1 MKKSLWTRLLS
12 LLLAVVL
19 CVELLPAVGSAVSPS
34 EDLEHTVEGTVEE
47 PAEVAFEESSLR
59 SERVKHFR
67 MGDGSYVAV
76 QYDVPVH
83 HQDADG
89 RWQDIDNTL
98 EPVGQTYAVED
109 GSVAFAA
116 SLNGDAVFTADA
128 DEHRVQLF
136 LDGDP
141 DVLPSHD
148 ATLAAP
154 EPTEAVALPEVTEET
169 KEAAEEPAEETE
181 TAAAAEETHAEM
193 MVETGAAAE
202 LEPAGPARSYHAAE
216 AVVQEPFSLRSDD
229 PFVPEKLSS
238 SLLYPD
244 VYDGVDLA
252 YTLYGET
259 IKETILVNKAQASYL
274 FSFVLQTGDL
284 TAEMQE
290 DGSVLLLDEAG
301 SPVYAIPAP
310 YMLDAGGTYS
320 DAVRYTLEELD
331 RGSYRLLVDADAA
344 WIEEEAQFP
353 VAIDP
358 TIVKISQSGSL
369 SWAYVFSGRADTSFP
384 ESTVRVGYTQHNGSG
399 EYQAIAAVDKLPEL
413 PSGSMVTAAAIH
425 ALQSGFSN
433 VSSDDFQYLYAH
445 QLTIDK
451 TGNQKYSD
459 WIKTLTWNKIYA
471 NGTNPYKTATEDFIR
486 LTSTNGYRSLDIT
499 RAARSWYSGGK
510 CHAILL
516 RSDCSA
522 SKRIVSSFQT
532 GASYLTVTYR
542 NDFGLE
548 SYYTYQTQ
556 SAGRAGTGYISDHM
570 QRLTFVVPLLSSD
583 SSVMPFGL
591 SLVYNSGLSRESF
604 GVQQKENANEPPDYT
619 RDYRNMLL
627 GSGWKLSA
635 QQCVQ
640 SVRIG
645 SDDAQTLYWVYTDA
659 DGTQHYFSKE
669 GGGGAEMDGV
679 FRDEDGL
686 GLKMTCQANPDS
698 DTGHTNFTITDDNG
712 NETFFRD
719 GILTYTKDAYG
730 NGIYYCYNDI
740 NFDTPDG
747 KSWRPTNEVFNRLT
761 RICRQNKGA
770 SVEYLATLTY
780 DADGRLLRVGDE
792 AGKETKFHYDN
803 TAGVRQL
810 DYLLCPD
817 GTKLNYTYDTTG
829 LNGAH
834 DGEANYGIWYTYH
847 TDGTIDQFYEFTLDG
862 GTHVLGDTVKCWNG
876 KNRSSYRAFG
886 ADQLA
891 ETEDD
896 IRLEVVFDNWGRTV
910 STYTTNTDITRILG
924 SSAASY
930 TATAE
935 RSKQNNRLTSVGS
948 TGMTAENLLRDGGL
962 ESEDGWTNA
971 STGSGSA
978 AARTTITNEENRRH
992 GTGGLNLYLPDG
1004 AGSGDAAAISR
1015 PVTLTAGETYTLSGY
1030 FSASSHLRWS
1040 SGARLEAVVQGG
1052 GAEQTVL
1059 LTDARPSSA
1068 IENGWQRV
1076 TATFTAPAASCR
1088 IAFRMR
1094 GCTGTAYLDDLQLE
1108 QAEAASTY
1116 NLLQNAS
1123 FEFGDA
1129 GWNLQGGSA
1138 AAAETKFGAKAMTM
1152 QGSYNG
1158 NLHVSQPVALNCSS
1172 DTTFLLSGWAQAD
1185 YAAPNAALEFGSG
1198 TRYFGLI
1205 AEIFYEGVSD
1215 PERQS
1220 VPFSWATADWQCAV
1234 GTIVPKESGKTIRR
1248 IIVYCAF
1255 DHNSGTARFDNL
1267 SLRQEPVQTYSYN
1280 ADGNVTAATQTGT
1293 GTEKAGYTGTDLTSY
1308 TAANG
1313 AKYTYTYNAAHDVT
1327 SASVAGIR
1335 STTTYNEAGNVTG
1348 SKLTSTDNNEQKYLE
1363 SSAVATPDRNHMQSV
1378 TDVNGNTTSYGYNS
1392 LAEQLILTTD
1402 ALGRTTEYTY
1412 DANSRRT
1419 TMVYRHGVAAIDYGY
1434 ENGRLA
1440 TLDRK
1445 TFRSGAT
1452 QHQIYSFGYNQWGQA
1467 TSTSVGDRVL
1477 STNDYAPRGGNL
1489 TQTTYA
1495 NGVAVTYSYDLLD
1508 RLVEKSYHETGKP
1521 DLTIRYTY
1529 NAESQ
1534 LARLRYE
1541 EDGETVGSYAFEY
1554 DSLGRL
1560 IRSTAMDEN
1569 GSVTQRTEHLYDAFN
1584 RLSGQSWTLGSQT
1597 YSERYAYSDGEKGDG
1612 SLTSMTAAT
1621 GDSLSFGYDALK
1633 RLNRVTVK
1641 NGSSVILNTAYAYRD
1656 VSWNR
1661 GSAQV
1666 EFRNVRLGSD
1676 SGMLLE
1682 GKKYVYDDV
1691 GNLKEIRESTGDF
1704 NKLVEYTYDSQ
1715 NQLTSEAYYKS
1726 GEAEAYLTYNYT
1738 YDTAGNLLT
1747 VSQKE
1752 GDTTTLLQTY
1762 TYGDAQ
1768 WHDLLTAVNG
1778 QAITYDAS
1786 GNPLSY
1792 GGWSFGWQNGRQL
1805 KTASKTSDGK
1815 TETLEYSYDADG
1827 IRTSK
1832 TYTVE
1837 TFTQLPDYTVTF
1849 TADGTTVKTMT
1860 VEDGYTL
1867 KDSDYP
1873 AVPTKTGYTGEWV
1886 KYTSAVHSNVTVQA
1900 KYTAVSTDHTVTFKA
1915 NGKTVKTMVVP
1926 DGYVL
1931 QDSDY
1936 PPIPPRVGYKGS
1948 WSKVT
1953 TAIRRDTVIYASYMP
1968 NGGGIVIPTQPTSP
1982 GEIMSGGEG
1991 EPVEA
1996 DAPAEDETVAPQGMH
2011 VTGTQTVTHEYLTL
2025 NGKVARETIKTN
2037 NSLTAVLDFIYDE
2050 SGKPFALKYSTNGTS
2065 FQTYYY
2071 VLNLQGDVVKL
2082 IHYIPGFEYES
2093 VATYEYDAWGNI
2105 VSSSGRLAEINP
2117 LRYRGYYYDNET
2129 GFYYLQSRYYDP
2141 ANRRFINADT
2151 YSSTDPGDAIGCN
2164 MFAYCGNNP
2173 VMRNDYSGDAWWHW
2187 VVATVAVVGLAVASV
2202 VTCGGAAAAAMTATA
2217 LISGTCTTV
2226 PAAATIITGAALG
2239 AGVAYAGSVVSAA
2252 SSVKSTEEFAE
2263 YGKSALISTT
2273 AGAVVGAVA
2282 GAINAATSCFVAGT
2296 PVLTEDGDKPIEDV
2310 TVGDYVWAWDEA
2322 TGTTEL
2328 KQVVET
2334 YVNET
2339 SELTHIFVNGE
2350 EIVATPTHPFY
2361 CPVKGWTDAAHL
2373 RAGDILVL
2381 VNGEY
2386 VVVEKIQHE
2395 LLENPV
2401 KVYNFQVQD
2410 YHTYYVAESGVLV
2423 HNTCEQEIS
2432 TGRTEPNNLYEQLA
2446 MESAKSAPERGR
2458 VIIEVLGDPRFE
2470 GLSKFAQYFTTS
2482 KGNIEIHYVGNIV
2495 AGFFTDFK
2503 FKN

>member
-47 PAEVAFEESSLR
+47 PAEVAFEEASLR
-59 SERVKHFR
+59 GERVKHFR

-116 SLNGDAVFTADA
+116 SLNGDAVFTAGA

-141 DVLPSHD
+141 DALPSHD

-169 KEAAEEPAEETE
+169 TEEPAEETE

-202 LEPAGPARSYHAAE
+202 PEPAGPARSYHAAE

-310 YMLDAGGTYS
+310 YMLDAEGAYS

-369 SWAYVFSGRADTSFP
+369 SWAYVFSGRPNYSYPASP
-384 ESTVRVGYTQHNGSG
+384 VQVGYTSIGSG
-399 EYQAIAAVDKLPEL
+399 EYQAIAAVDELPAL

-433 VSSDDFQYLYAH
+433 DSSSTFQYLYAH
-445 QLTIDK
+445 QMTIDK
-451 TGNQKYSD
+451 TGSQKYSD
-459 WIKTLTWNKIYA
+459 WIRTLTWNKIYA

-499 RAARSWYSGGK
+499 RAARSWYSGGN

-669 GGGGAEMDGV
+669 GGGGAETDGV

-686 GLKMTCQANPDS
+686 GLKMTCQSNPDS

-761 RICRQNKGA
+761 RICRQNKDA
-770 SVEYLATLTY
+770 SVEYLATLIY

-817 GTKLNYTYDTTG
+817 GTKLNYTYDTIG

-847 TDGTIDQFYEFTLDG
+847 TDGTIDQFYEFTLNG
-862 GTHVLGDTVKCWNG
+862 GTHVPSDTVKCWNG

-896 IRLEVVFDNWGRTV
+896 IRLEVVFDNWGRTI

-930 TATAE
+930 TDTAE

-1088 IAFRMR
+1088 IAFRMS

-1138 AAAETKFGAKAMTM
+1138 AAADTRFGAKAMTM
-1152 QGSYNG
+1152 QGSYDG
-1158 NLHVSQPVALNCSS
+1158 YLHVSQPVALNCSS

-1205 AEIFYEGVSD
+1205 AEIFYVGVDD

-1234 GTIVPKESGKTIRR
+1234 GTIVPKQSGKTIRR

-1267 SLRQEPVQTYSYN
+1267 SLRQEPVQTYAYN

-1327 SASVAGIR
+1327 SASVAGIK
-1335 STTTYNEAGNVTG
+1335 STTTYNEAGNVIG
-1348 SKLTSTDNNEQKYLE
+1348 SKLTSTEKNEQKYLE

-1402 ALGRTTEYTY
+1402 ALGRTTNYTY

-1495 NGVAVTYSYDLLD
+1495 NGAAVTYSYDLLD

-1521 DLTIRYTY
+1521 DFTIRYTY

-1621 GDSLSFGYDALK
+1621 GDSLEFGYDALK
-1633 RLNRVTVK
+1633 RLNRVTAK
-1641 NGSSVILNTAYAYRD
+1641 SGSSIIMNTAYAYRD

-1704 NKLVEYTYDSQ
+1704 SKLVEYAYDSQ

-1726 GEAEAYLTYNYT
+1726 GEAKAYLTYYYT

-1747 VSQKE
+1747 VSQKK
-1752 GDTTTLLQTY
+1752 GNTTTLLQTY

-1815 TETLEYSYDADG
+1815 TETLEYAYDADG

-1837 TFTQLPDYTVTF
+1837 TFTQVPDYTVTF
-1849 TADGTTVKTMT
+1849 QADGTTVKTMT

-1873 AVPTKTGYTGEWV
+1873 AVPGKTGYTGEWV
-1886 KYTSAVHSNVTVQA
+1886 KYTSAIHSNVTINATYTKDVVTYTVTFIA
-1900 KYTAVSTDHTVTFKA
+1900 DGVTVKTMTVADGYTLKDFDYPTVPSKTGYNGMWKKYTSAIHKNVTVYAIYRALTTAKHTVTFVA
-1915 NGKTVKTMVVP
+1915 RVEVVKTMTVS
-1926 DGYVL
+1926 DGYTL
-1931 QDSDY
+1931 QSSDY
-1936 PPIPPRVGYKGS
+1936 PTVPPREGYRGTWERYSSPVYEDITINAVYHKLGD
-1948 WSKVT
+1948 
-1953 TAIRRDTVIYASYMP
+1953 I
-1968 NGGGIVIPTQPTSP
+1968 IPTQPTDP
-1982 GEIMSGGEG
+1982 DEIMSGGEG

-1996 DAPAEDETVAPQGMH
+1996 DVPAEDETVAPQGTH

-2037 NSLTAVLDFIYDE
+2037 NSLTAVLDFVYDE

-2105 VSSSGRLAEINP
+2105 ASSSGRLAEINP

-2141 ANRRFINADT
+2141 ANRRFISADV
-2151 YSSTDPGDAIGCN
+2151 YASTGQGFVGTN
-2164 MFAYCGNNP
+2164 MFAYCNNKP
-2173 VMRNDYSGDAWWHW
+2173 IINSDPSGHALRSNLTAICDGGSGYLDRTKDVKRVLRENYEQAKRWGWELDGPFEFYDAVKDGGKWDYKLHPDGSEWIPRNG
-2187 VVATVAVVGLAVASV
+2187 VFSV
-2202 VTCGGAAAAAMTATA
+2202 NGKKMTAEQLGNINYGFTGSVLGFPA
-2217 LISGTCTTV
+2217 PVLRMAGGFVAIKNSGINWEDWWYDFDSKEDAEMIQLGIDMEYLMT
-2226 PAAATIITGAALG
+2226 ITG
-2239 AGVAYAGSVVSAA
+2239 YSTDEVV
-2252 SSVKSTEEFAE
+2252 
-2263 YGKSALISTT
+2263 
-2273 AGAVVGAVA
+2273 
-2282 GAINAATSCFVAGT
+2282 
-2296 PVLTEDGDKPIEDV
+2296 D
-2310 TVGDYVWAWDEA
+2310 
-2322 TGTTEL
+2322 
-2328 KQVVET
+2328 
-2334 YVNET
+2334 
-2339 SELTHIFVNGE
+2339 
-2350 EIVATPTHPFY
+2350 
-2361 CPVKGWTDAAHL
+2361 
-2373 RAGDILVL
+2373 
-2381 VNGEY
+2381 
-2386 VVVEKIQHE
+2386 
-2395 LLENPV
+2395 
-2401 KVYNFQVQD
+2401 
-2410 YHTYYVAESGVLV
+2410 
-2423 HNTCEQEIS
+2423 
-2432 TGRTEPNNLYEQLA
+2432 
-2446 MESAKSAPERGR
+2446 
-2458 VIIEVLGDPRFE
+2458 
-2470 GLSKFAQYFTTS
+2470 
-2482 KGNIEIHYVGNIV
+2482 
-2495 AGFFTDFK
+2495 FFWK
-2503 FKN
+2503 

>member
-1 MKKSLWTRLLS
+1 MT
-12 LLLAVVL
+12 
-19 CVELLPAVGSAVSPS
+19 
-34 EDLEHTVEGTVEE
+34 
-47 PAEVAFEESSLR
+47 FLR
-59 SERVKHFR
+59 
-67 MGDGSYVAV
+67 
-76 QYDVPVH
+76 
-83 HQDADG
+83 
-89 RWQDIDNTL
+89 
-98 EPVGQTYAVED
+98 QT
-109 GSVAFAA
+109 
-116 SLNGDAVFTADA
+116 
-128 DEHRVQLF
+128 
-136 LDGDP
+136 
-141 DVLPSHD
+141 
-148 ATLAAP
+148 
-154 EPTEAVALPEVTEET
+154 
-169 KEAAEEPAEETE
+169 
-181 TAAAAEETHAEM
+181 
-193 MVETGAAAE
+193 
-202 LEPAGPARSYHAAE
+202 ARY
-216 AVVQEPFSLRSDD
+216 PLR
-229 PFVPEKLSS
+229 
-238 SLLYPD
+238 
-244 VYDGVDLA
+244 
-252 YTLYGET
+252 
-259 IKETILVNKAQASYL
+259 
-274 FSFVLQTGDL
+274 
-284 TAEMQE
+284 
-290 DGSVLLLDEAG
+290 
-301 SPVYAIPAP
+301 
-310 YMLDAGGTYS
+310 
-320 DAVRYTLEELD
+320 
-331 RGSYRLLVDADAA
+331 
-344 WIEEEAQFP
+344 
-353 VAIDP
+353 
-358 TIVKISQSGSL
+358 
-369 SWAYVFSGRADTSFP
+369 
-384 ESTVRVGYTQHNGSG
+384 
-399 EYQAIAAVDKLPEL
+399 
-413 PSGSMVTAAAIH
+413 
-425 ALQSGFSN
+425 
-433 VSSDDFQYLYAH
+433 
-445 QLTIDK
+445 
-451 TGNQKYSD
+451 
-459 WIKTLTWNKIYA
+459 
-471 NGTNPYKTATEDFIR
+471 
-486 LTSTNGYRSLDIT
+486 
-499 RAARSWYSGGK
+499 
-510 CHAILL
+510 AIL
-516 RSDCSA
+516 S
-522 SKRIVSSFQT
+522 
-532 GASYLTVTYR
+532 
-542 NDFGLE
+542 
-548 SYYTYQTQ
+548 
-556 SAGRAGTGYISDHM
+556 
-570 QRLTFVVPLLSSD
+570 
-583 SSVMPFGL
+583 
-591 SLVYNSGLSRESF
+591 
-604 GVQQKENANEPPDYT
+604 
-619 RDYRNMLL
+619 
-627 GSGWKLSA
+627 
-635 QQCVQ
+635 
-640 SVRIG
+640 
-645 SDDAQTLYWVYTDA
+645 
-659 DGTQHYFSKE
+659 
-669 GGGGAEMDGV
+669 
-679 FRDEDGL
+679 
-686 GLKMTCQANPDS
+686 
-698 DTGHTNFTITDDNG
+698 
-712 NETFFRD
+712 
-719 GILTYTKDAYG
+719 
-730 NGIYYCYNDI
+730 
-740 NFDTPDG
+740 
-747 KSWRPTNEVFNRLT
+747 
-761 RICRQNKGA
+761 
-770 SVEYLATLTY
+770 
-780 DADGRLLRVGDE
+780 
-792 AGKETKFHYDN
+792 
-803 TAGVRQL
+803 
-810 DYLLCPD
+810 
-817 GTKLNYTYDTTG
+817 
-829 LNGAH
+829 
-834 DGEANYGIWYTYH
+834 
-847 TDGTIDQFYEFTLDG
+847 
-862 GTHVLGDTVKCWNG
+862 
-876 KNRSSYRAFG
+876 
-886 ADQLA
+886 
-891 ETEDD
+891 
-896 IRLEVVFDNWGRTV
+896 
-910 STYTTNTDITRILG
+910 
-924 SSAASY
+924 
-930 TATAE
+930 
-935 RSKQNNRLTSVGS
+935 
-948 TGMTAENLLRDGGL
+948 AENCHR
-962 ESEDGWTNA
+962 
-971 STGSGSA
+971 
-978 AARTTITNEENRRH
+978 
-992 GTGGLNLYLPDG
+992 
-1004 AGSGDAAAISR
+1004 
-1015 PVTLTAGETYTLSGY
+1015 
-1030 FSASSHLRWS
+1030 
-1040 SGARLEAVVQGG
+1040 
-1052 GAEQTVL
+1052 
-1059 LTDARPSSA
+1059 
-1068 IENGWQRV
+1068 
-1076 TATFTAPAASCR
+1076 
-1088 IAFRMR
+1088 
-1094 GCTGTAYLDDLQLE
+1094 
-1108 QAEAASTY
+1108 
-1116 NLLQNAS
+1116 
-1123 FEFGDA
+1123 
-1129 GWNLQGGSA
+1129 
-1138 AAAETKFGAKAMTM
+1138 
-1152 QGSYNG
+1152 
-1158 NLHVSQPVALNCSS
+1158 
-1172 DTTFLLSGWAQAD
+1172 
-1185 YAAPNAALEFGSG
+1185 
-1198 TRYFGLI
+1198 
-1205 AEIFYEGVSD
+1205 
-1215 PERQS
+1215 
-1220 VPFSWATADWQCAV
+1220 ATADWQCAV
-1234 GTIVPKESGKTIRR
+1234 GTIVPKQSGKTIRR

-1327 SASVAGIR
+1327 SASVAGIK
-1335 STTTYNEAGNVTG
+1335 STTTYNEAGNVIG
-1348 SKLTSTDNNEQKYLE
+1348 SKLTSTEKNEQKYLE
-1363 SSAVATPDRNHMQSV
+1363 SSAVATPDRNHTQSV

-1402 ALGRTTEYTY
+1402 ALGRETNYTY

-1419 TMVYRHGVAAIDYGY
+1419 AMVYRPGVAAIDYGY

-1445 TFRSGAT
+1445 TFRDKAA

-1521 DLTIRYTY
+1521 DFTIRYTY

-1621 GDSLSFGYDALK
+1621 GDSLSFGYDTLK

-1682 GKKYVYDDV
+1682 GKKYSYDKA
-1691 GNLKEIRESTGDF
+1691 GNLVMISESTGDF
-1704 NKLVEYTYDSQ
+1704 NKLIEYTYDSQ

-1726 GEAEAYLTYNYT
+1726 GEAEAYITYNYT

-1747 VSQKE
+1747 VSQKK
-1752 GDTTTLLQTY
+1752 GNTTTLLQTY

-1837 TFTQLPDYTVTF
+1837 TFTQVPDYTVTF
-1849 TADGTTVKTMT
+1849 QADGATVKTMT
-1860 VEDGYTL
+1860 VEDGYVL

-1953 TAIRRDTVIYASYMP
+1953 TAIRRDTVICASYMP
-1968 NGGGIVIPTQPTSP
+1968 NGGGIVIPPQPTSP

-1996 DAPAEDETVAPQGMH
+1996 DVPAEDETVAPQEMH

-2025 NGKVARETIKTN
+2025 NGKVARETIRTN
-2037 NSLTAVLDFIYDE
+2037 NTLTAVLDFVYDE

-2263 YGKSALISTT
+2263 YGKSALISTV

-2410 YHTYYVAESGVLV
+2410 YHTYYVAGSGVLV
-2423 HNTCEQEIS
+2423 HNTCNRYGGEHGNDIHKERIKAKLNELENS
-2432 TGRTEPNNLYEQLA
+2432 GLYSDIYGNRSLNTAGLNGNQRPDII
-2446 MESAKSAPERGR
+2446 AKGTSG
-2458 VIIEVLGDPRFE
+2458 IYEVWE
-2470 GLSKFAQYFTTS
+2470 FASPSQAS
-2482 KGNIEIHYVGNIV
+2482 G
-2495 AGFFTDFK
+2495 AGFAALANKVEIMKAANPGVIFHEIIPW
-2503 FKN
+2503 

>member
-1 MKKSLWTRLLS
+1 M
-12 LLLAVVL
+12 
-19 CVELLPAVGSAVSPS
+19 
-34 EDLEHTVEGTVEE
+34 D
-47 PAEVAFEESSLR
+47 AF
-59 SERVKHFR
+59 
-67 MGDGSYVAV
+67 
-76 QYDVPVH
+76 
-83 HQDADG
+83 
-89 RWQDIDNTL
+89 T
-98 EPVGQTYAVED
+98 
-109 GSVAFAA
+109 
-116 SLNGDAVFTADA
+116 
-128 DEHRVQLF
+128 
-136 LDGDP
+136 
-141 DVLPSHD
+141 
-148 ATLAAP
+148 
-154 EPTEAVALPEVTEET
+154 
-169 KEAAEEPAEETE
+169 
-181 TAAAAEETHAEM
+181 
-193 MVETGAAAE
+193 
-202 LEPAGPARSYHAAE
+202 
-216 AVVQEPFSLRSDD
+216 
-229 PFVPEKLSS
+229 
-238 SLLYPD
+238 
-244 VYDGVDLA
+244 
-252 YTLYGET
+252 
-259 IKETILVNKAQASYL
+259 
-274 FSFVLQTGDL
+274 
-284 TAEMQE
+284 
-290 DGSVLLLDEAG
+290 
-301 SPVYAIPAP
+301 
-310 YMLDAGGTYS
+310 
-320 DAVRYTLEELD
+320 
-331 RGSYRLLVDADAA
+331 
-344 WIEEEAQFP
+344 
-353 VAIDP
+353 
-358 TIVKISQSGSL
+358 
-369 SWAYVFSGRADTSFP
+369 
-384 ESTVRVGYTQHNGSG
+384 
-399 EYQAIAAVDKLPEL
+399 
-413 PSGSMVTAAAIH
+413 
-425 ALQSGFSN
+425 
-433 VSSDDFQYLYAH
+433 
-445 QLTIDK
+445 
-451 TGNQKYSD
+451 
-459 WIKTLTWNKIYA
+459 
-471 NGTNPYKTATEDFIR
+471 
-486 LTSTNGYRSLDIT
+486 
-499 RAARSWYSGGK
+499 
-510 CHAILL
+510 
-516 RSDCSA
+516 
-522 SKRIVSSFQT
+522 
-532 GASYLTVTYR
+532 
-542 NDFGLE
+542 
-548 SYYTYQTQ
+548 
-556 SAGRAGTGYISDHM
+556 
-570 QRLTFVVPLLSSD
+570 
-583 SSVMPFGL
+583 
-591 SLVYNSGLSRESF
+591 
-604 GVQQKENANEPPDYT
+604 
-619 RDYRNMLL
+619 
-627 GSGWKLSA
+627 
-635 QQCVQ
+635 
-640 SVRIG
+640 
-645 SDDAQTLYWVYTDA
+645 
-659 DGTQHYFSKE
+659 
-669 GGGGAEMDGV
+669 
-679 FRDEDGL
+679 
-686 GLKMTCQANPDS
+686 
-698 DTGHTNFTITDDNG
+698 
-712 NETFFRD
+712 
-719 GILTYTKDAYG
+719 
-730 NGIYYCYNDI
+730 
-740 NFDTPDG
+740 
-747 KSWRPTNEVFNRLT
+747 
-761 RICRQNKGA
+761 
-770 SVEYLATLTY
+770 
-780 DADGRLLRVGDE
+780 
-792 AGKETKFHYDN
+792 
-803 TAGVRQL
+803 
-810 DYLLCPD
+810 
-817 GTKLNYTYDTTG
+817 
-829 LNGAH
+829 
-834 DGEANYGIWYTYH
+834 
-847 TDGTIDQFYEFTLDG
+847 
-862 GTHVLGDTVKCWNG
+862 
-876 KNRSSYRAFG
+876 
-886 ADQLA
+886 
-891 ETEDD
+891 
-896 IRLEVVFDNWGRTV
+896 
-910 STYTTNTDITRILG
+910 
-924 SSAASY
+924 
-930 TATAE
+930 
-935 RSKQNNRLTSVGS
+935 
-948 TGMTAENLLRDGGL
+948 
-962 ESEDGWTNA
+962 
-971 STGSGSA
+971 
-978 AARTTITNEENRRH
+978 
-992 GTGGLNLYLPDG
+992 
-1004 AGSGDAAAISR
+1004 
-1015 PVTLTAGETYTLSGY
+1015 
-1030 FSASSHLRWS
+1030 
-1040 SGARLEAVVQGG
+1040 
-1052 GAEQTVL
+1052 
-1059 LTDARPSSA
+1059 
-1068 IENGWQRV
+1068 
-1076 TATFTAPAASCR
+1076 
-1088 IAFRMR
+1088 
-1094 GCTGTAYLDDLQLE
+1094 
-1108 QAEAASTY
+1108 
-1116 NLLQNAS
+1116 
-1123 FEFGDA
+1123 
-1129 GWNLQGGSA
+1129 
-1138 AAAETKFGAKAMTM
+1138 
-1152 QGSYNG
+1152 
-1158 NLHVSQPVALNCSS
+1158 
-1172 DTTFLLSGWAQAD
+1172 
-1185 YAAPNAALEFGSG
+1185 
-1198 TRYFGLI
+1198 
-1205 AEIFYEGVSD
+1205 
-1215 PERQS
+1215 
-1220 VPFSWATADWQCAV
+1220 
-1234 GTIVPKESGKTIRR
+1234 
-1248 IIVYCAF
+1248 
-1255 DHNSGTARFDNL
+1255 
-1267 SLRQEPVQTYSYN
+1267 
-1280 ADGNVTAATQTGT
+1280 
-1293 GTEKAGYTGTDLTSY
+1293 
-1308 TAANG
+1308 
-1313 AKYTYTYNAAHDVT
+1313 
-1327 SASVAGIR
+1327 
-1335 STTTYNEAGNVTG
+1335 
-1348 SKLTSTDNNEQKYLE
+1348 
-1363 SSAVATPDRNHMQSV
+1363 
-1378 TDVNGNTTSYGYNS
+1378 
-1392 LAEQLILTTD
+1392 
-1402 ALGRTTEYTY
+1402 
-1412 DANSRRT
+1412 
-1419 TMVYRHGVAAIDYGY
+1419 
-1434 ENGRLA
+1434 
-1440 TLDRK
+1440 
-1445 TFRSGAT
+1445 
-1452 QHQIYSFGYNQWGQA
+1452 
-1467 TSTSVGDRVL
+1467 
-1477 STNDYAPRGGNL
+1477 
-1489 TQTTYA
+1489 
-1495 NGVAVTYSYDLLD
+1495 
-1508 RLVEKSYHETGKP
+1508 
-1521 DLTIRYTY
+1521 
-1529 NAESQ
+1529 
-1534 LARLRYE
+1534 
-1541 EDGETVGSYAFEY
+1541 EDGETIGSYAFEY

-1584 RLSGQSWTLGSQT
+1584 RLSGQSWTLGAQT

-1704 NKLVEYTYDSQ
+1704 NKLVEYAYDSQ

-1726 GEAEAYLTYNYT
+1726 GEAEAYITYNYT

-1747 VSQKE
+1747 VSQKK
-1752 GDTTTLLQTY
+1752 GNTTTLLQTY

-1815 TETLEYSYDADG
+1815 TEALEYAYDADG

-1873 AVPTKTGYTGEWV
+1873 AVPSKTGYTGEWV

-1996 DAPAEDETVAPQGMH
+1996 DVPAEDETVAPQEMH

-2025 NGKVARETIKTN
+2025 NGKVARETIRTN
-2037 NSLTAVLDFIYDE
+2037 NTLTAVLDFVYDE

-2263 YGKSALISTT
+2263 YGKSALISTV

-2423 HNTCEQEIS
+2423 HNTCNRYGGEHGNDIHKERIKAKLNELENS
-2432 TGRTEPNNLYEQLA
+2432 GLYSDIYGNRSLNTAGLNGNQRPDII
-2446 MESAKSAPERGR
+2446 AKGTSG
-2458 VIIEVLGDPRFE
+2458 IYEVWE
-2470 GLSKFAQYFTTS
+2470 FASPSQAS
-2482 KGNIEIHYVGNIV
+2482 G
-2495 AGFFTDFK
+2495 AGFAALANKVEIMKAANPGVIFHEIIPW
-2503 FKN
+2503 

>member
-47 PAEVAFEESSLR
+47 PAEVAFEEASLR
-59 SERVKHFR
+59 GERVKHFR

-169 KEAAEEPAEETE
+169 TEEPAEETE
-181 TAAAAEETHAEM
+181 TAASEEEPAAEM

-202 LEPAGPARSYHAAE
+202 PEPAGPARSYHAAE

-259 IKETILVNKAQASYL
+259 IKETILLNKAQASYL

-369 SWAYVFSGRADTSFP
+369 SWAYVFSGRPDTSYP

-399 EYQAIAAVDKLPEL
+399 EYQAIAAVDKLPAL

-451 TGNQKYSD
+451 TGEQKYSD

-471 NGTNPYKTATEDFIR
+471 NGTNHYKTATEDFIR

-604 GVQQKENANEPPDYT
+604 GVQQKKNPNEPPDYT

-669 GGGGAEMDGV
+669 GGGGAETDGV

-730 NGIYYCYNDI
+730 NGIYYCYNGI

-761 RICRQNKGA
+761 SICRQNKDA
-770 SVEYLATLTY
+770 SSECLAKLIY

-803 TAGVRQL
+803 TADVRQL
-810 DYLLCPD
+810 DYILCPD

-862 GTHVLGDTVKCWNG
+862 STHVPGDTVKCWNG

-930 TATAE
+930 TDTAE

-1030 FSASSHLRWS
+1030 FSASSHLRWT

-1088 IAFRMR
+1088 IAFRMS

-1158 NLHVSQPVALNCSS
+1158 ILHVSQPVALNCSS

-1185 YAAPNAALEFGSG
+1185 YAAPNAALEFDGS

-1205 AEIFYEGVSD
+1205 AEIFYVGVSE
-1215 PERQS
+1215 PEQQS

-1327 SASVAGIR
+1327 SASVAGIK
-1335 STTTYNEAGNVTG
+1335 STTTYNEAGNVIG
-1348 SKLTSTDNNEQKYLE
+1348 SKLTSTEKNEQKYLE
-1363 SSAVATPDRNHMQSV
+1363 SSAVATPDRNHTQSV

-1402 ALGRTTEYTY
+1402 ALGRETNYTY

-1419 TMVYRHGVAAIDYGY
+1419 AMVYRHGVAAIDYGY

-1541 EDGETVGSYAFEY
+1541 EDGETIGSYAFEY

-1584 RLSGQSWTLGSQT
+1584 RLSGQSWTLGAQT

-1682 GKKYVYDDV
+1682 GKKYSYDKA
-1691 GNLKEIRESTGDF
+1691 GNLVMISESTGDF
-1704 NKLVEYTYDSQ
+1704 NKLVEYAYDDQ
-1715 NQLTSEAYYKS
+1715 NQLVKESYYTPGNEKPYDVYDYS
-1726 GEAEAYLTYNYT
+1726 
-1738 YDTAGNLLT
+1738 YDTAGNLLSVTKNGT
-1747 VSQKE
+1747 VI
-1752 GDTTTLLQTY
+1752 QTY

-1837 TFTQLPDYTVTF
+1837 TFTQVPDYTVTF
-1849 TADGTTVKTMT
+1849 QADGATVKTMT

-1873 AVPTKTGYTGEWV
+1873 AVPAKSGYTGEWV
-1886 KYTSAVHSNVTVQA
+1886 KYTSAVHSNVTVSA
-1900 KYTAVSTDHTVTFKA
+1900 TYTKDVVTYTVTFVA
-1915 NGKTVKTMVVP
+1915 DGVTVKTMTVE
-1926 DGYVL
+1926 DGYTLKDFDYPTVPSKTGYNGMWKKYTSAIHKNVTVYAIYRALTTAKHTVKFVARLEVVKTMTVSDGYTL
-1931 QDSDY
+1931 QSSDY
-1936 PPIPPRVGYKGS
+1936 PTVPPREGYRGTWERYSSPVYEDITINAVYHKLGD
-1948 WSKVT
+1948 
-1953 TAIRRDTVIYASYMP
+1953 I
-1968 NGGGIVIPTQPTSP
+1968 IPTQPTDP
-1982 GEIMSGGEG
+1982 DEIMSGGEG

-1996 DAPAEDETVAPQGMH
+1996 DAPAEDETVAPQGTH

-2037 NSLTAVLDFIYDE
+2037 NSLTAVLDFVYDE

-2093 VATYEYDAWGNI
+2093 VATYEYDAWGN

-2141 ANRRFINADT
+2141 ANRRFINADGLISFDCGFSGLNM
-2151 YSSTDPGDAIGCN
+2151 YS
-2164 MFAYCGNNP
+2164 YCGNCP
-2173 VMRNDYSGDAWWHW
+2173 VACSDPNGASFISDLIEKAKDLLRYVLHAGNDLARMHGIDTA
-2187 VVATVAVVGLAVASV
+2187 AV
-2202 VTCGGAAAAAMTATA
+2202 GAAVLEMEKDENGIYHARPDCWQQYFGYSFLYDYAFDAGTSMATDQFYFDYA
-2217 LISGTCTTV
+2217 GEQYAFWIWRGDY
-2226 PAAATIITGAALG
+2226 INLG
-2239 AGVAYAGSVVSAA
+2239 AGAEAGIYYGGGPFWAVDTDLAMRMSMDVYYQGENIISYSDTTWWLTGFNPEYLNVSAGDMSVVYTIVFSDPGMFSAFCA
-2252 SSVKSTEEFAE
+2252 AN
-2263 YGKSALISTT
+2263 GKYWNCNPMNFSA
-2273 AGAVVGAVA
+2273 
-2282 GAINAATSCFVAGT
+2282 
-2296 PVLTEDGDKPIEDV
+2296 
-2310 TVGDYVWAWDEA
+2310 
-2322 TGTTEL
+2322 
-2328 KQVVET
+2328 T
-2334 YVNET
+2334 Y
-2339 SELTHIFVNGE
+2339 
-2350 EIVATPTHPFY
+2350 
-2361 CPVKGWTDAAHL
+2361 
-2373 RAGDILVL
+2373 
-2381 VNGEY
+2381 
-2386 VVVEKIQHE
+2386 
-2395 LLENPV
+2395 
-2401 KVYNFQVQD
+2401 
-2410 YHTYYVAESGVLV
+2410 
-2423 HNTCEQEIS
+2423 
-2432 TGRTEPNNLYEQLA
+2432 
-2446 MESAKSAPERGR
+2446 
-2458 VIIEVLGDPRFE
+2458 RF
-2470 GLSKFAQYFTTS
+2470 G
-2482 KGNIEIHYVGNIV
+2482 
-2495 AGFFTDFK
+2495 
-2503 FKN
+2503 